1 MNKKK
6 FSSKKDVEELKEI
19 VQQLNKCFFS
29 IKETVDQ
36 LRIDFDLA
44 QKQNPFNVNVWLKP
58 SELAAILKISNST
71 VTKWRN
77 EGLFKKSSVKE
88 VVRGKRT
95 DFFYHRINAVK
106 DASKIKPIQIASNKI
121 LNSFVWPIPLQRAVR
136 KKENLL

>member
-1 MNKKK
+1 MNT
-6 FSSKKDVEELKEI
+6 FSREELASKKDVELLREVLTELKE
-19 VQQLNKCFFS
+19 NFS
-29 IKETVDQ
+29 YTKETVDQ
-36 LRIDFDLA
+36 LRMDFDLA
-44 QKQNPFNVNVWLKP
+44 REGNPFNVNVWLKP

-95 DFFYHRINAVK
+95 DFYYHRINAVK

-121 LNSFVWPIPLQRAVR
+121 LNSFV
-136 KKENLL
+136 

>member
-1 MNKKK
+1 M
-6 FSSKKDVEELKEI
+6 SVYQREELASKKDVELLREVLTELR
-19 VQQLNKCFFS
+19 QSFS
-29 IKETVDQ
+29 YTKETVDQ
-36 LRIDFDLA
+36 LRMDFDLA
-44 QKQNPFNVNVWLKP
+44 REGNPFNANVWLKP

-95 DFFYHRINAVK
+95 DFYYHRINAVK

-121 LNSFVWPIPLQRAVR
+121 LNSFV
-136 KKENLL
+136 

>member
-1 MNKKK
+1 MTIYQRDELASKRDVKELKKT
-6 FSSKKDVEELKEI
+6 VEEL
-19 VQQLNKCFFS
+19 LDSFS
-29 IKETVDQ
+29 LTKETVDQ
-36 LRIDFDLA
+36 LRMDFDLA
-44 QKQNPFNVNVWLKP
+44 REGNPFNVNVWLKP

-95 DFFYHRINAVK
+95 DFYYHRINAVK

-121 LNSFVWPIPLQRAVR
+121 LNSFV
-136 KKENLL
+136 

>member
-1 MNKKK
+1 M
-6 FSSKKDVEELKEI
+6 SIYGREELASKKDVELLREVLTELR
-19 VQQLNKCFFS
+19 QSFS
-29 IKETVDQ
+29 YTKETVDQ
-36 LRIDFDLA
+36 LRMDFDLA
-44 QKQNPFNVNVWLKP
+44 REGNPFNVNVWLKP

-95 DFFYHRINAVK
+95 DFYYHRINAVK

-121 LNSFVWPIPLQRAVR
+121 LNSFV
-136 KKENLL
+136 